1 VKYLV
6 AEHGFTSTLV
16 CVDEYGMVTAAAVA
30 DALTPQTCLV
40 SVMHSNNEVGTI
52 MPIAEIAATL
62 RAAREPGAPPI
73 LFHSD
78 TSQSLG
84 KVVVDV
90 AALGVDYATITGHKL
105 YAPKGIG
112 ALYAKPGNP
121 PLRKLMVGA
130 GHEGGRRA
138 GTESTLLASGLGAAC
153 AVAKASL
160 AEANGGDGEGEG
172 SGVGGGATAK
182 LAYLRDR
189 LETRVIAGMGGAASG
204 KVRVNGHPTLRL
216 PNTCSLSFRGCLA
229 PQLLRAVEHRVA
241 CSAGA
246 ACHTASMDGI
256 TNNDSGDD
264 PRVSH
269 VLRAM
274 RVPLEYARGTLRL
287 SVGRFTTEAEV
298 DEAADLLVAA
308 ATKAFEQPI

>member
-1 VKYLV
+1 MKYLV

-16 CVDEYGMVTAAAVA
+16 GVDEYGMVTAAAVA

-52 MPIAEIAATL
+52 MPIADIAAAL
-62 RAAREPGAPPI
+62 QAAREPGAPPI

-112 ALYAKPGNP
+112 ALYAKPGTP

-160 AEANGGDGEGEG
+160 EETNGGGG
-172 SGVGGGATAK
+172 SGGATAK
-182 LAYLRDR
+182 LAHLRDR
-189 LETRVIAGMGGAASG
+189 LETRVVAGMGGAASG

-216 PNTCSLSFRGCLA
+216 PNTCSLSFRHCLA

-246 ACHTASMDGI
+246 ACHTATVDGI
-256 TNNDSGDD
+256 TSSNNGDVED
-264 PRVSH
+264 TRVSH

-274 RVPLEYARGTLRL
+274 HVPLDYARGTLRL

-308 ATKAFEQPI
+308 ASKALEQTD